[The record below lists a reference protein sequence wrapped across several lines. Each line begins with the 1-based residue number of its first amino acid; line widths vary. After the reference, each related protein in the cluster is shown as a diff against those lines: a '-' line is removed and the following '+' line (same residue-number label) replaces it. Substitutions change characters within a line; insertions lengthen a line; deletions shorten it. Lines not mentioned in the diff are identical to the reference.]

1 MNTWYMA
8 RRQGGGANKN
18 IVLCSNLECRHISE
32 VAWAVVVR
40 KTSQARMA
48 DATPRV
54 GTWDWR
60 KAQEEL
66 LDNDSARGERG
77 TARPEERS
85 LEKPHLH
92 LQLALRDAGGRQT
105 ISKEQAR
112 TGHIAATWNGEGIDR
127 MAGLLG
133 CCWWLQARARDC
145 GQGRARTAARCISQ
159 QTSDGYSRVM
169 LWNLGVVWCG
179 LARACVLVCVRGCA
193 RGGDGGERNEVAGT
207 TWRSESLES
216 GVWSFSVEESGWF
229 EARGDENVPAVPIQT
244 HRLTLPAC
252 QPPQPQSYQSCIAK
266 CSSCHGERNMADIYA
281 N

>member
-1 MNTWYMA
+1 
-8 RRQGGGANKN
+8 
-18 IVLCSNLECRHISE
+18 
-32 VAWAVVVR
+32 
-40 KTSQARMA
+40 
-48 DATPRV
+48 
-54 GTWDWR
+54 
-60 KAQEEL
+60 
-66 LDNDSARGERG
+66 
-77 TARPEERS
+77 
-85 LEKPHLH
+85 
-92 LQLALRDAGGRQT
+92 
-105 ISKEQAR
+105 
-112 TGHIAATWNGEGIDR
+112 

-159 QTSDGYSRVM
+159 QLQTNARESCCGI
-169 LWNLGVVWCG
+169 LIWCG
-179 LARACVLVCVRGCA
+179 LVCACVLVCMHGCA

-216 GVWSFSVEESGWF
+216 GVWSFVVEESGWF

-281 N
+281 KLRERPGLAGSGSDLIAMHLAASTCLVRPSRASFCVLLGSFPSPSTG